1 MHAPTE
7 QTKEQAQDPRLPEAA
22 TPAAILRVT
31 VSLARFSPQAR
42 GLARGRRLI
51 EQTCFERYAM
61 QRLNTEG
68 TQYELTVPHESRD
81 SLEEEIAS
89 LLDDMYRIAEDN
101 QCLLEATFHE
111 PATDSYWD

>member
-1 MHAPTE
+1 M
-7 QTKEQAQDPRLPEAA
+7 EQAQGHRLPEVAA
-22 TPAAILRVT
+22 SSAILRVT
-31 VSLARFSPQAR
+31 VSLARFSPQSR

-51 EQTCFERYAM
+51 EQACFERYAM

-68 TQYELTVPHESRD
+68 TQYELTVPYESRD
-81 SLEEEIAS
+81 SLKEEVAA

-101 QCLLEATFHE
+101 QCLLEATFYE